1 VDRTDSSAGKQTPM
15 EQPAGTP
22 PPAPQ
27 YGSDVVAETLRA
39 LALPYIALVPG
50 ASFRGL
56 HDSLVNYL
64 GNRDPQMLLCLHEEH
79 AVAIAHGYAKVT
91 GQPMAVALHSNVG
104 LFHATMAIFNAWCD
118 RMPVLILGA
127 TGPVDAVKRRPW
139 IDWIHTARDQGAIV
153 RPYIKWDDQPASPE
167 AAREALLRAMWHTS
181 TAPQGPV
188 YVNLDAEMQ
197 EAPLAAPLPPIVAAR
212 YAPSVA
218 NAPPVEIVREAAAML
233 LRAER
238 PLFLIGRVSR
248 DPAAWDLRVA
258 LAQAL
263 NAKVLTDLKVGAAF
277 PTDHQLHID
286 AAGIL
291 LRPESAKAIAD
302 ADVILSLDWVD
313 LAGTLKVACGGESS
327 AKIIQVSL
335 DHLLHGGWSMDY
347 QGLPPVDL
355 FIAALPDAAVPLLLE
370 ALAPSHS
377 AALAPSHSAALA
389 PSRSKALAPATHA
402 EIYAA
407 RKHVFSATPS
417 ENGRIC
423 TDDVAVALRSV
434 IGERPISFSHLP
446 LSWNGASWP
455 FRHPLDFLG
464 SDGGGGIGAGP
475 GIAVGAALALK
486 GSGRLP
492 VAVCGDGDFLMGAT
506 AIWTATH
513 YRIPLLLVVAN
524 NRSYYND
531 EVHQERVARMRN
543 RPVENKWIG
552 QRIAAPDVDLAAIGR
567 AQGGQ
572 GWGPI
577 EGLDAL
583 APALEQAV
591 RAVQDGAVAVVDV
604 RVQGGYTPAMTAALT
619 QVGRDR
625 G

>member
-1 VDRTDSSAGKQTPM
+1 VDRTDLSAGKQTPM

-153 RPYIKWDDQPASPE
+153 RPYVKWDDQPASPE
-167 AAREALLRAMWHTS
+167 AAREALLRAMWHTR

-188 YVNLDAEMQ
+188 YVNLDAGMQ
-197 EAPLAAPLPPIVAAR
+197 EAPLAAPLPPIAAAR
-212 YAPSVA
+212 YTPSTA
-218 NAPPVEIVREAAAML
+218 HAPPVETVRQAAAI
-233 LRAER
+233 LRGAKS
-238 PLFLIGRVSR
+238 PMFLIGRVSR
-248 DPAAWDLRVA
+248 DPAAWDARVA
-258 LAQAL
+258 LAEAL
-263 NAKVLTDLKVGAAF
+263 KATVLTDLKVGAAF
-277 PTDHQLHID
+277 PTDHPLHTN

-291 LRPESAKAIAD
+291 LRPEAAKAIAK

-313 LAGTLKVACGGESS
+313 LAGTLKTACDGESS

-355 FIAALPDAAVPLLLE
+355 FIAAEPDAAVPLLLE

-377 AALAPSHSAALA
+377 KALAPSHSGALA
-389 PSRSKALAPATHA
+389 PNRKEGFAPGNRAKSFA
-402 EIYAA
+402 P
-407 RKHVFSATPS
+407 RKHEFSAAPS
-417 ENGRIC
+417 EGGHIS
-423 TDDVAVALRSV
+423 TDDVAVALRGV
-434 IGERPISFSHLP
+434 VGERPTSFSHLP

-506 AIWTATH
+506 AIWTAVH
-513 YRIPLLLVVAN
+513 YRIPLLIIVAN

-531 EVHQERVARMRN
+531 EVHQERVARMRE

-552 QRIAAPDVDLAAIGR
+552 QRIADPDLDLAAIGR
-567 AQGGQ
+567 AQGAQ

-577 EGLDAL
+577 EMLVAL

-591 RAVQDGAVAVVDV
+591 RAVDNGAVAVVDV
-604 RVQGGYTPAMTAALT
+604 RVQGGYTPALTAALT
-619 QVGRDR
+619 QDR
-625 G
+625 RS

>member
-1 VDRTDSSAGKQTPM
+1 M

-27 YGSDVVAETLRA
+27 YGSDVVADTLRA

-64 GNRDPQMLLCLHEEH
+64 GNRNPQMLLCLHEEH

-167 AAREALLRAMWHTS
+167 AAREALLRAMWHTR

-197 EAPLAAPLPPIVAAR
+197 EAPLTAPLPPIVAAR
-212 YAPSVA
+212 YTPSLA
-218 NAPPVEIVREAAAML
+218 TAPPAKIVSEAAAML

-258 LAQAL
+258 LAEAL
-263 NAKVLTDLKVGAAF
+263 NADVLTDLKVGAAF
-277 PTDHQLHID
+277 PTDHPLHID
-286 AAGIL
+286 AAGVL
-291 LRPESAKAIAD
+291 LRPDSAKAIAA

-313 LAGTLKVACGGESS
+313 LAGTLKAACGGESS
-327 AKIIQVSL
+327 ATIIQVSL

-355 FIAALPDAAVPLLLE
+355 FIAADPDAAVPLLLE
-370 ALAPSHS
+370 ALAPRHS
-377 AALAPSHSAALA
+377 EALAPSHREALA
-389 PSRSKALAPATHA
+389 PSRKEARAPGTSAKSFA
-402 EIYAA
+402 P
-407 RKHVFSATPS
+407 RKHEFSTTPS
-417 ENGRIC
+417 EGGLVN

-434 IGERPISFSHLP
+434 IGEHPISFSHLP

-486 GSGRLP
+486 NSGRLP

-513 YRIPLLLVVAN
+513 YRIPLLLIVAN

-552 QRIAAPDVDLAAIGR
+552 QRIATPDVDLAAIGR
-567 AQGGQ
+567 AQGAQ

-577 EGLDAL
+577 ERLDAL

-604 RVQGGYTPAMTAALT
+604 RVKGGYTPAMTAALT